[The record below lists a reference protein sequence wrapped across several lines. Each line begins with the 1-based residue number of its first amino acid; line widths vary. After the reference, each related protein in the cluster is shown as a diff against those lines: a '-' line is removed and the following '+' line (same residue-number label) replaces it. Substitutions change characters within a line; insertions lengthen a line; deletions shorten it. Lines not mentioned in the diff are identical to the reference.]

1 MNRDILES
9 KTSFSLEPDPIGVF
23 QVSTAVDGQMWTGQN
38 RAVFWILSGSS
49 TLDLTQSHIF
59 FVFRD

>member
-9 KTSFSLEPDPIGVF
+9 KTSFSQDPDPIGVY
-23 QVSTAVDGQMWTGQN
+23 QVSTAVDGHMGQN
-38 RAVFWILSGSS
+38 WAVFWILSMSS
-49 TLDLTQSHIF
+49 TLDLTQSQIF